1 MAEPESI
8 KLKSLKGSSNS
19 DPDAAQDVSAENTGF
34 GRLFVK
40 GLSSAAGAV
49 ATLGAGLYGRDGEPG
64 KTTTNQISGGKK
76 GVVKTEPH
84 RQGQVEYY
92 VIFYT

>member
-8 KLKSLKGSSNS
+8 KLRSLKGDSDG

-34 GRLFVK
+34 GRFIAK
-40 GLSSAAGAV
+40 GLSSAAGAM
-49 ATLGAGLYGRDGEPG
+49 ATLGAGLYGRDVEPG
-64 KTTTNQISGGKK
+64 KTASGGKK

-84 RQGQVEYY
+84 PQCRGHVQV
-92 VIFYT
+92 